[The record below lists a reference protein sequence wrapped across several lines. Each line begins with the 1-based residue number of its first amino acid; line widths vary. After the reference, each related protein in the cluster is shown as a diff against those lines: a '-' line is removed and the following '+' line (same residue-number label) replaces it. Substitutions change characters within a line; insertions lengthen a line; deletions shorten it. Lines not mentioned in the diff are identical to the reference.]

1 MATDRQ
7 IPANRRN
14 GANGGVKT
22 PQGKAVSRVN
32 AGKHGT
38 FASAL
43 TPEDAEELHGISD
56 QLAAA
61 IKSVGPVAEVL
72 GTPHAARRMVDLKQR
87 TQCAGNACLAI
98 S

>member
-32 AGKHGT
+32 ARKHGT

-43 TPEDAEELHGISD
+43 TPEDAEELHGVND
-56 QLAAA
+56 QLAAGA
-61 IKSVGPVAEVL
+61 PGAPGRASDTGVGVL
-72 GTPHAARRMVDLKQR
+72 AQEGEPA
-87 TQCAGNACLAI
+87 
-98 S
+98 